1 MLPLAPD
8 VASDLPLD
16 LPLDLPVAPHTESV
30 FFPEPDDEELPPPT
44 RTFVIVEDS
53 LFPA

>member
-8 VASDLPLD
+8 VASALP
-16 LPLDLPVAPHTESV
+16 PVLPVAPDTESA
-30 FFPEPDDEELPPPT
+30 FFPELEEDEELPPPT

>member
-16 LPLDLPVAPHTESV
+16 LPVAPDTESA

>member
-8 VASDLPLD
+8 VASALP
-16 LPLDLPVAPHTESV
+16 PVLPVAPDTESA
-30 FFPEPDDEELPPPT
+30 FFPEPEDEELPPPT